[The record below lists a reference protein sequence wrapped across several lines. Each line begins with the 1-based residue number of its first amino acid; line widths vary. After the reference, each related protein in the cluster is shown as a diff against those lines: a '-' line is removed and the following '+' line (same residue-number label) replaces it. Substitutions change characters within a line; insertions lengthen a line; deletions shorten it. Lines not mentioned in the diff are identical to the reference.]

1 MIHVSHILKLNSD
14 Y

>member
-1 MIHVSHILKLNSD
+1 LSHILKLNNKQ